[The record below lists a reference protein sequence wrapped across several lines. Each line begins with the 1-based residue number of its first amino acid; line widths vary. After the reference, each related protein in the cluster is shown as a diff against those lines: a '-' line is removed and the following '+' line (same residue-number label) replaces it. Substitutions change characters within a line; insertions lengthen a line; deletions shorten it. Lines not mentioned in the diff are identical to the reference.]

1 MINKQAGDK
10 MVEATA
16 ARPQASADSNDC
28 LESVVRM
35 MREKAPRERAVDAG
49 EFVQEFYAA
58 LPAENLAA
66 TGQETLF
73 AVAMAQWRF
82 VQERVPGATKIRVY
96 NPNSKIDGWQSPYTV
111 VAMLNDDMPFII
123 DSAIAYLTAQHLA
136 VHRLIHPVLR
146 IGRDDQGNLTDLQSA
161 AGDGGG
167 ALESCVFIEIDRRG
181 SENVLLELERG
192 LIGVLDDVR
201 AVTADWKP
209 MIARLAE
216 TVALFQS
223 APPPG
228 VPDDESSEAAAFLE
242 WMANNHFTFLGY
254 REYTIENISEGD
266 FRYHVTANSGL
277 GVLRNPEVRPLGVWS
292 DKLPPEALGFYAS
305 PNLLIITKSAERSNV
320 HRHVA
325 MDSVGVKI
333 YDAAGQVC
341 GERRFLG
348 LFTST
353 AYSRSVNDIP
363 LLRRKVDHVLAQSK
377 FTAGS
382 HSLKALEHAVES
394 LPRDELF
401 QIGDEN
407 LLKLSL
413 GVIDAEALQ
422 QTRLFVRRDPFERF
436 VSCLVYLSRER
447 YNTDLRKRIEAILE
461 AAFDGVSQT
470 YAVQVGD
477 SPLARLHC
485 VIETAPG
492 RIPDYEPDE
501 IEARISQSARSWRD
515 QLRIELGERFDVE
528 RRRTLFKCFCDAF
541 PEAYKEDFAARNGAE
556 DAVKIEQTA
565 EDGSI
570 TMTLYRQPEDDA
582 AAVNLKIFH
591 AAAPIPLSDLLPSL
605 ENMGLRIVSERPY
618 RIRLEGTEIGAR
630 LRARGQL
637 EAVWV
642 HDLTMAEQNGRSVD
656 IDEIGQSF
664 QETFARVWAREMED
678 DGFNHLVVRTGLQ
691 WRRTVILRTISKYLR
706 QAGIPFSQ
714 PYMEETLTRNAS
726 IAASLAELFVMRF
739 DPKGHSK
746 KAVDTLRSNI
756 LVALDGVSN
765 LDEDRILRRFLNV
778 IDSAVRTNYFQKDA
792 SGAAKPYLSI
802 KMDSRRLEELPAPRP
817 LFEIFVYSPR
827 VEGIHL
833 RGGKVAR
840 GGIRWSDRREDFRTE
855 VLGLMKAQMVKNAV
869 IVPVGAKGGFI
880 VKRPPP
886 APDGLRAEAIECY
899 KIFISGLLDLTDNRQ
914 GDAVV
919 PPADVVRY
927 DDDDPY
933 LVVAADKGTASFSD
947 IANELA
953 LDYGFWL
960 GDAFASGGRD
970 GYDHKKMGIT
980 ARGAWESV
988 KRHFR
993 ELGRDIQSE
1002 DFTVVGVGDMSGDVF
1017 GNGMLQSEHIRLLA
1031 AFNHRQIFIDPNPDA
1046 KTSLRERRRLF
1057 REGRSDWSEYQAL
1070 SPGGFVAERSAK
1082 SVALSPDVRA
1092 WLGIEPQ
1099 SVTPNQLITALL
1111 RAPADLLWFGG
1122 IGCFVRAGR
1131 ERDEEIG
1138 DRVNASLRVR
1148 ASEIRCRVIGEGANL
1163 ALTQAARV
1171 EFAAAGGK
1179 INSDAVDN
1187 SAGVN
1192 CSDHEVNIKIALSKA
1207 VAGGTLTLKNRNRL
1221 LHRMTDE
1228 VAALVL
1234 RDNYLQSQAISIEA
1248 AQAPERLDSH
1258 ARLMRSMERDGQLD
1272 RIVEGLPDED
1282 EIDERA
1288 SAGQGFTR
1296 PEIALLLAHAKMA
1309 LFESLLDSDVPE
1321 DTHLD
1326 DDLALYFPAPL
1337 RGEHMAGIEGHR
1349 LRREIISSSIANS
1362 LVNRAGICFV
1372 SEMAEERSCG
1382 QGDVAR
1388 AYVAARRINQM
1399 RRNWQAIEALDNR
1412 ISSAVQLDMFAE
1424 FHGVL
1429 VHHTSWL
1436 LHNRPRPLDISR
1448 AIDDFGAGVG
1458 ELEGQIESALS
1469 PVGLT
1474 HLGSRQARFG
1484 KNGVPDR
1491 LARLV
1496 ASVDAMIPACDIV
1509 EVSRQSALPVGK
1521 TAAVYFQLGARFG
1534 LEWLRDD
1541 AVPLLAGDHWQ
1552 QRAVAAIIEDL
1563 FSQQRAL
1570 CRAVL
1575 SDGAHLSPEDAVENW
1590 VSENRELF
1598 EQSVAL
1604 FDDLKNAGPLDLAK
1618 LAIANRH
1625 MRELILA

>member
-1 MINKQAGDK
+1 MVNKQVDEELADAKTAGFQLS
-10 MVEATA
+10 
-16 ARPQASADSNDC
+16 ARGRDC
-28 LESVVRM
+28 LDSIVELVGEDSPPETAPVAGKFVR
-35 MREKAPRERAVDAG
+35 A
-49 EFVQEFYAA
+49 FYAA
-58 LPAENLAA
+58 LPTEVLTPTN
-66 TGQETLF
+66 QETL
-73 AVAMAQWRF
+73 VAIAKAQWRF
-82 VQERVPGATKIRVY
+82 MQERVAGTAKLRVY
-96 NPNSKIDGWQSPYTV
+96 NPSPEIDGWESPYTV

-123 DSAIAYLTAQHLA
+123 DSVTAYLAGQQLA
-136 VHRLIHPVLR
+136 IHRLIHPVLR
-146 IGRDDQGNLTDLQSA
+146 IERAADGTLTDLKDA
-161 AGDGGG
+161 AEDGGR
-167 ALESCVFIEIDRRG
+167 ALESCVFLEIDRCAG
-181 SENVLLELERG
+181 EKLHLQLERG
-192 LIGVLDDVR
+192 LIGILEDVR
-201 AVTADWKP
+201 AVTADWKSL
-209 MIARLAE
+209 IAQLAE
-216 TVALFQS
+216 TVAVLQTG
-223 APPPG
+223 PPPG
-228 VPDDESSEAAAFLE
+228 VPESESGEAVAFLN

-254 REYTIENISEGD
+254 REYTMDNISEGD

-277 GVLRNPEVRPLGVWS
+277 GVLRNPAVRPLGAWS
-292 DKLPPEALGFYAS
+292 DKLPPEALEFYAS
-305 PNLLIITKSAERSNV
+305 PNILIITKSTQRSKV
-320 HRHVA
+320 HRNVA

-333 YDAAGQVC
+333 HNADGQVC

-353 AYSRSVNDIP
+353 AYSRSVSDIP
-363 LLRRKVDHVLAQSK
+363 LLRRKVDHVLAASN
-377 FTAGS
+377 FTVGS
-382 HSLKALEHAVES
+382 HNLKALEHVVES

-401 QIGDEN
+401 QISEEN
-407 LLKLSL
+407 LLTLSL
-413 GVIDAEALQ
+413 GVIDAEVQQ
-422 QTRLFVRRDPFERF
+422 QTRLFIRRDPFERF
-436 VSCLVYLSRER
+436 VSCLVYLSRDR
-447 YNTDLRKRIEAILE
+447 YNTDLRRRIEVILNSTF
-461 AAFDGVSQT
+461 AGVSQT
-470 YAVQVGD
+470 YAAQVGD
-477 SPLARLHC
+477 SPLARLHYI
-485 VIETAPG
+485 IETTPG
-492 RIPDYEPDE
+492 KIPNYDAHK
-501 IEARISQSARSWRD
+501 IEAQISETARSWRD
-515 QLRIELGERFDVE
+515 QLSAELGERFDGE
-528 RRRTLFKCFCDAF
+528 RQRALFQCFRDAF
-541 PEAYKEDFAARNGAE
+541 PVAYREDFSAQTAAE
-556 DAVKIEQTA
+556 DVVRIEQAAKGDTIA
-565 EDGSI
+565 
-570 TMTLYRQPEDDA
+570 MNLYRLPEDEDTT
-582 AAVNLKIFH
+582 VNFKIYRGG
-591 AAAPIPLSDLLPSL
+591 APIPLSDLLPSL
-605 ENMGLRIVSERPY
+605 ENMGLRVISERPHS
-618 RIRLEGTEIGAR
+618 IRLEGTEIGAH
-630 LRARGQL
+630 LRARDQL

-642 HDLTMAEQNGRSVD
+642 HDLTMTERGGRSVD
-656 IDEIGQSF
+656 IDENGDIF
-664 QETFARVWAREMED
+664 QEAFARIWARDVED
-678 DGFNHLVVRTGLQ
+678 DGFNHLVLRSGLE
-691 WRRTVILRTISKYLR
+691 WRQVAILRAISKFLR

-714 PYMEETLTRNAS
+714 PYMEETLARNAT
-726 IAASLAELFVMRF
+726 ITASLAKYFVMRF
-739 DPKGHSK
+739 NPRGPVESNIDS
-746 KAVDTLRSNI
+746 LRSNI
-756 LVALDGVSN
+756 LVALDGVSS
-765 LDEDRILRRFLNV
+765 LDEDRILHRFLNV
-778 IDSAVRTNYFQKDA
+778 IDSAVRTNYFQK
-792 SGAAKPYLSI
+792 SPTGEAKSYLSI
-802 KMDSRRLEELPAPRP
+802 KLDSRRLEELPAPRP

-869 IVPVGAKGGFI
+869 IVPVGAKGGFV
-880 VKRPPP
+880 VKRPPS
-886 APDGLRAEAIECY
+886 APDELRAEAIECY

-914 GDAVV
+914 GDSVV
-919 PPADVVRY
+919 PPADVVRF
-927 DDDDPY
+927 DSDDPY

-960 GDAFASGGRD
+960 GDAFASGGCD

-1002 DFTVVGVGDMSGDVF
+1002 DFTVIGVGDMSGDVF

-1031 AFNHRQIFIDPNPDA
+1031 VFNHRQIFIDPNPDA
-1046 KTSLRERRRLF
+1046 KTSFRERRRLF
-1057 REGRSDWSEYQAL
+1057 REGRSDWNEYQAL
-1070 SPGGFVAERSAK
+1070 SPGGFIVERSSK
-1082 SVALSPDVRA
+1082 SVALSPDICA
-1092 WLGIEPQ
+1092 WLGIEQ
-1099 SVTPNQLITALL
+1099 QTVTPNQLIAALL

-1131 ERDEEIG
+1131 ERAGEIG
-1138 DRVNASLRVR
+1138 DRVNASVRVP

-1163 ALTQAARV
+1163 ALTQAARI

-1207 VAGGTLTLKNRNRL
+1207 VAGGTLSLTDRNTL

-1282 EIDERA
+1282 EIDARA
-1288 SAGQGFTR
+1288 SAGQGLTR

-1309 LFESLLDSDVPE
+1309 LYESLLDSDVPE
-1321 DTHLD
+1321 DTLLD

-1362 LVNRAGICFV
+1362 LVNRAGIFFV
-1372 SEMAEERSCG
+1372 SEMAEERACG

-1388 AYVAARRINQM
+1388 AYVAARRINQLC
-1399 RRNWQAIEALDNR
+1399 RNWRAIEALDNR
-1412 ISSAVQLDMFAE
+1412 ISSVVQLDMFAE
-1424 FHGVL
+1424 FHRVL

-1436 LHNRPRPLDISR
+1436 LRNRPRPLDISR
-1448 AIDDFGAGVG
+1448 AIDDLGAGVG
-1458 ELEGQIESALS
+1458 ELEGQIESVLS
-1469 PVGLT
+1469 PIGLA
-1474 HLGSRQARFG
+1474 HLGSRQAKFG
-1484 KNGVPDR
+1484 KNGVADK

-1509 EVSRQSALPVGK
+1509 EVSRQAALPADK

-1541 AVPLLAGDHWQ
+1541 AAPLLAGDHWQ

-1570 CRAVL
+1570 CRTVL

-1590 VSENRELF
+1590 VSENQEIF
-1598 EQSVAL
+1598 ERAVLL
-1604 FDDLKNAGPLDLAK
+1604 FDDLKSAGPLDLAK
-1618 LAIANRH
+1618 LALANRH